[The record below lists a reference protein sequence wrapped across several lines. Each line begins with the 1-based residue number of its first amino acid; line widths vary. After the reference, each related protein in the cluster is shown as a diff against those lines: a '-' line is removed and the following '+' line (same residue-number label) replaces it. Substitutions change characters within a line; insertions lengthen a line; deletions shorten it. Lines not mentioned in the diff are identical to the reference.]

1 MNYIWEAALA
11 ADYAK
16 TAREKI
22 TYKPVQNGS
31 PYAEVVLENLNSR
44 ELENAEVEVNPLYR
58 FAREFSALLDVNIK
72 GYEQTRNLLF
82 DIVMHYMVQAD
93 LRQGLSRQEYALRF
107 LLKDILE
114 GVCGVRA
121 SSVVKSFPAEKL
133 RILLLMILKLYQC
146 GSSVYLFREVMRHIY
161 PDSLIYASNETDR
174 QVLAYI
180 GTKET
185 NGERERLEFLQ
196 EMFLPVD
203 FQVFLFWEHHFGII
217 DVDETMRLDEM
228 VLF

>member
-121 SSVVKSFPAEKL
+121 SSVVKSFPTEKL

-185 NGERERLEFLQ
+185 DGERERLEFLQ
-196 EMFLPVD
+196 DMFLPVD

>member
-11 ADYAK
+11 ADRAK

-58 FAREFSALLDVNIK
+58 FAGEFSALLDVNIK
-72 GYEQTRNLLF
+72 EYEQTRNLLF

-107 LLKDILE
+107 LLKDILG
-114 GVCGVRA
+114 GVCGAQA
-121 SSVVKSFPAEKL
+121 STVVKSFPMEKL
-133 RILLLMILKLYQC
+133 RILLLLILKLYQC
-146 GSSVYLFREVMRHIY
+146 GSSVYLFREIMRHIY
-161 PDSLIYASNETDR
+161 PDSMIYASNETDR

-185 NGERERLEFLQ
+185 DEERARLEFLRD
-196 EMFLPVD
+196 MFLPVD
-203 FQVFLFWEHHFGII
+203 FHVFLFWEHHFGII
-217 DVDETMRLDEM
+217 DVDETMRLDEV

>member
-11 ADYAK
+11 ADRVQI
-16 TAREKI
+16 AREQI

-58 FAREFSALLDVNIK
+58 FAGEFSTLFDVNIK
-72 GYEQTRNLLF
+72 GCEQTREMLF

-93 LRQGLSRQEYALRF
+93 LRQGLSKQEYALRF
-107 LLKDILE
+107 FLKDMLN
-114 GVCGVRA
+114 GVCGAQA
-121 SSVVKSFPAEKL
+121 SHAIKKIPAEKL
-133 RILLLMILKLYQC
+133 RILLQMIKKLYHC
-146 GSSVYLFREVMRHIY
+146 GSSIYLFREVMRHIY

-174 QVLAYI
+174 QMLVYVGA
-180 GTKET
+180 KET
-185 NGERERLEFLQ
+185 DEERERLEFLQ
-196 EMFLPVD
+196 DMFLPID

-217 DVDETMRLDEM
+217 DVDETMRLDER